1 MTTGIAPH
9 WRLNAQRYRLAGTVC
24 ADCGHRIFPPRPV
37 CPACVA
43 HRARADVLD
52 TIQLGSLEPVAGGAE
67 PEHRNRIRLRLA
79 I

>member
-9 WRLNAQRYRLAGTVC
+9 WRLNAQRYRLAGIVC
-24 ADCGHRIFPPRPV
+24 TECGHNMFPPRPV

-52 TIQLGSLEPVAGGAE
+52 TIQLPSLEPVAETSAPARRNGA
-67 PEHRNRIRLRLA
+67 RLHLA
-79 I
+79 V